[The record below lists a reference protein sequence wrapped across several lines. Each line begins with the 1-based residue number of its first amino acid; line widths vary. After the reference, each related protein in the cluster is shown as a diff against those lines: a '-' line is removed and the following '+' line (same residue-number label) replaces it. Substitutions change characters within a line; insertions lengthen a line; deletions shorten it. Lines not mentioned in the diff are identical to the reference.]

1 MNKHDLIK
9 ELSSRLNTTQ
19 QECTSHLNTLLD
31 ILSDEL
37 EKKNSLILQG
47 FGTFHLWEQ
56 TARAGRN
63 PKTGETVPILSRN
76 SVKFKAGKNLLK
88 KLNKRVDQ

>member
-19 QECTSHLNTLLD
+19 LECISHLNALLD

-37 EKKNSLILQG
+37 EKKNSLVIQG

-56 TARAGRN
+56 TAREGRN
-63 PKTGETVPILSRN
+63 PRTGETAPIPSRN

-88 KLNKRVDQ
+88 KLNKREDQ

>member
-37 EKKNSLILQG
+37 EKKNSLVLQG

-56 TARAGRN
+56 TARAGRIERN
-63 PKTGETVPILSRN
+63 GNIIPILSIT
-76 SVKFKAGKNLLK
+76 SFLFF
-88 KLNKRVDQ
+88 Q